1 MKEMWRQTEKQMK
14 KRFHFKKQ
22 STNRYH
28 YAPKLFTLMIFLIM
42 FFFASHPNQL
52 KTLIIPQSYTLFFS

>member
-28 YAPKLFTLMIFLIM
+28 YAPKLFTLHLDDFSHYVFLCEP
-42 FFFASHPNQL
+42 S
-52 KTLIIPQSYTLFFS
+52 